1 MLHHSE
7 NGVPFEIYVDAR
19 SYVRLLDDLLGIS
32 YLSDA
37 EKLRKLVFPSEF
49 SRPLSSM
56 RDLLVALR
64 PIFVFV
70 SLFSFEDNSRM
81 MQNKVE
87 AVCRPSRFI
96 ATLTSAFCLAVQS
109 ASFPGPGDVSRK
121 QVKKLAQRVSE
132 NKSTFWLQPQH
143 VVLPLV

>member
-1 MLHHSE
+1 MARETKYAEVLIAANQRLKSGAMLSQIDELELSTAAWITARRQTMLHHSE

-87 AVCRPSRFI
+87 QI
-96 ATLTSAFCLAVQS
+96 GCL
-109 ASFPGPGDVSRK
+109 K
-121 QVKKLAQRVSE
+121 E
-132 NKSTFWLQPQH
+132 
-143 VVLPLV
+143 VL